1 MIFVLIM
8 ILIVITIITIIIFIV
23 IIIFIIILII
33 NKQSDVPPSNPG
45 SLLLPINLGLL
56 PNWGILPACQ
66 RKKV

>member
-1 MIFVLIM
+1 MIFVLTM
-8 ILIVITIITIIIFIV
+8 VVITIIIV
-23 IIIFIIILII
+23 IIIIILII

>member
-1 MIFVLIM
+1 MIFVLTM
-8 ILIVITIITIIIFIV
+8 IVITIITIIIV
-23 IIIFIIILII
+23 IIIIILII

>member
-1 MIFVLIM
+1 MIFVITM
-8 ILIVITIITIIIFIV
+8 ILIVITISIVIV